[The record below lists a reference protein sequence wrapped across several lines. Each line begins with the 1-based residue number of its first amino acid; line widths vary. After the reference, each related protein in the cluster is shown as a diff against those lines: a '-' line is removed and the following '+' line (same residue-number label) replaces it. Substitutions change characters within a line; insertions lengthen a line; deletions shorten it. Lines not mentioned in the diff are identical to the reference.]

1 MSFQKWFPWTQTPL
15 IINAP
20 MGGFAKSSL
29 AIAVTKAGGLGQIGA
44 TDDMQDLS
52 LELSKVEQA
61 LTRTSNDD
69 LLPIGVGL
77 LSFVTKK
84 EAALP
89 VLKQF
94 KPAVVWLFASHEL
107 SDYAEWI
114 KAIREVLPKSKIFV
128 QVSSVTASL
137 EVVREEE
144 GRPDV
149 LCIQGIDAGGH
160 GWERGASIV
169 SLLPEVIDNLAKNG
183 YDIPVVAAGGIADG
197 RGAAAAFTL
206 GAHGV
211 VLGTRFLSAPETHM
225 HPEYRAAVLAATDGG
240 QSTVRSKVFDELRG
254 PNRWPVLYDG
264 RSIRN
269 ASFIDH
275 NEGVGIE
282 DIRKRHAEAMRTDTA
297 GYSSELKAGRAATWA
312 GTGVGLVKV
321 EQPAAEIVEEV
332 RAGIVA
338 AIDAAK
344 ARL

>member
-1 MSFQKWFPWTQTPL
+1 
-15 IINAP
+15 
-20 MGGFAKSSL
+20 MGSYAKSSL
-29 AIAVTKAGGLGQIGA
+29 AIAVSQAGGLGQIGA

-52 LELSKVEQA
+52 TELSKVEQA
-61 LTRTSNDD
+61 LNRTSNDD

-84 EAALP
+84 ETALP
-89 VLKQF
+89 VLK
-94 KPAVVWLFASHEL
+94 KYRPAVVWLFASHEL

-114 KAIREVLPKSKIFV
+114 KAIREVLPTSKIFV
-128 QVSSVTASL
+128 QVSSVAASL
-137 EVVREEE
+137 DLTRENEE

-169 SLLPEVIDNLAKNG
+169 SLLPEVLDNLAKNG
-183 YDIPVVAAGGIADG
+183 YEIPVVAAGGIADG
-197 RGAAAAFTL
+197 RGAAAAFAL
-206 GAHGV
+206 GAQGV

-254 PNRWPVLYDG
+254 PNKWPVLYDG

-269 ASFIDH
+269 ASFIEH

-282 DIRKRHAEAMRTDTA
+282 EIRKRHSEAMRNDTA

-312 GTGVGLVKV
+312 GTGVGLVRE
-321 EQPAAEIVEEV
+321 EQPAAKIVEEV